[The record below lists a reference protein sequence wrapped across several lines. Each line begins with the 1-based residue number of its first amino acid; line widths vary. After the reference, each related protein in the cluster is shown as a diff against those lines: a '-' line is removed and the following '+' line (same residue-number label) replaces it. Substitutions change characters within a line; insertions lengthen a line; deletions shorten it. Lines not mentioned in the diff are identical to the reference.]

1 MEEAAM
7 RLLIVG
13 AGPVGLALAL
23 ALHRQGIRF
32 RQVDKALAPSVHS
45 KALGVQ
51 ARTLEALAPFGVDA
65 SIIDAALRPAGAVLH
80 LGATAVPV
88 PLSHAVHG
96 RYPTMSLLP
105 QAETERLLAG
115 ALAAAGAPPPER
127 GVAVVAAEAA
137 TGRATLRHA
146 DGREESG
153 EYDHLLACDGAHS
166 TLRKAAGIGF
176 AGAAYEEQCVLA
188 DGSATGLLPAHLHVY
203 PGHGSALIFF
213 PLPGGSW
220 RAVAM
225 LPADNARPEEGDL
238 SHFQPPGVTF
248 SDPHWWSAF
257 RISHRIAD
265 RFRQG
270 RVTLMGDAAHIH
282 SPAGG
287 QGMNLGIQ
295 DACSLA
301 IALPRG
307 EAALEVWAAERRR
320 VAAMV
325 VARTDAMTRVILG
338 HGAGIRAARAV
349 ALRVMPR
356 IPAIRRRLERG
367 LAGLDYPAIAAPV

>member
-1 MEEAAM
+1 MT
-7 RLLIVG
+7 LLIVG

-23 ALHRQGIRF
+23 ALHRQGIGF
-32 RQVDKALAPSVHS
+32 RQVDRAPAPSIHS

-65 SIIDAALRPAGAVLH
+65 AIMRAAQRPEGVVLH
-80 LGATAVPV
+80 LGGTAVPV

-96 RYPTMSLLP
+96 RHPSMSLLP
-105 QAETERLLAG
+105 QAETERLLAE
-115 ALAAAGAPPPER
+115 ALAAIGAPLPER
-127 GVAVVAAEAA
+127 GVEVVAADAA

-146 DGREESG
+146 DGREEAG
-153 EYDHLLACDGAHS
+153 DFDHLLACDGAHS

-176 AGAAYEEQCVLA
+176 SGAAYEERCVLA
-188 DGSATGLLPAHLHVY
+188 DGRATGLKPARLHVY

-225 LPADNARPEEGDL
+225 LPPDSPAPAEGDL
-238 SHFQPPGVTF
+238 SHFQAPGVTF
-248 SDPHWWSAF
+248 SDPVWWSAF

-270 RVTLMGDAAHIH
+270 RVTLLGDAAHIH

-301 IALPRG
+301 LALPGG
-307 EAALEVWAAERRR
+307 EQALEAWAADRRR

-325 VARTDAMTRVILG
+325 VARTDAMTRMILG
-338 HGAGIRAARAV
+338 HSLGIRAVRAV

-356 IPAIRRRLERG
+356 IPAVRRRLERG